1 MQKSEF
7 FTQSFLYI
15 ISGLVSN
22 SQNVQAKP
30 ADMVETAF
38 NTAKIAADR
47 YEQIM
52 GAMDP
57 AVLQQFVPGAIPA
70 DTTITYTSDSSSRL
84 NTTPDV
90 VKQSVNPTTVIQP
103 DGSNTSIAKEKSALP
118 G

>member
-7 FTQSFLYI
+7 FTQSFLYV

-38 NTAKIAADR
+38 NAAKIAADR

-70 DTTITYTSDSSSRL
+70 DTTITYTASSSTKL
-84 NTTPDV
+84 NTTPNA
-90 VKQSVNPTTVIQP
+90 VKSSTNPTSVTQP
-103 DGSNTSIAKEKSALP
+103 DGLTPIAVVSQLSD
-118 G
+118 

>member
-7 FTQSFLYI
+7 FSQAFLYI

-47 YEQIM
+47 YEQIL

-57 AVLQQFVPGAIPA
+57 AVVQQYAPGSIPA
-70 DTTITYTSDSSSRL
+70 DTTIAFTSDSSTRL

-90 VKQSVNPTTVIQP
+90 VKQSVNPTNVKQP
-103 DGSNTSIAKEKSALP
+103 DGSEEYIAPTVPLRR
-118 G
+118 